1 MQRAARCRRRLR
13 EREAA
18 PPRDSDAE
26 EYEALQ
32 ELSLR
37 LLEEYDIAAAAAAA
51 AAAPEPPAEPPPGP
65 PPEPEPL
72 SAPPPARASSCS
84 LPAARAAV
92 PCTVTTPERSR
103 SGPPAGPASAPG
115 APAPPPGRSGRWGP
129 RGDAAGG
136 EAASYARGPAGGRAS
151 RGPRCGH
158 AGTPRAP
165 PALPPAARATAR
177 PSARPPGERS
187 SQIFPEQA
195 VLCGSEHVSTS
206 NVIVADRSGERLRLT
221 FWRAGAAWAQR
232 LWPGDVLQVFSV
244 ALKEWQGQVT
254 GNVGRAS
261 DARVLRRLRT
271 GPERAPEPYGRPLH
285 PPPDP
290 EVVDGLATWAAEHH
304 APLLRPAAGP
314 PRPRPPP
321 RGPVDFA
328 PSLAALQP
336 DTLLHVRVR
345 VLAAPRLPQA
355 PPPASGQSGR
365 RRRLRVTVVVAD
377 TPDRPVCLHLWE
389 EGVARLLPLL
399 CPGTL
404 VELQYLQ
411 CRADPHLPAGR
422 PHLHC
427 TPRTA
432 AAPLS
437 PADPAA
443 ARLVAAFGPPP
454 FVEYPSLAALP
465 PSGLVR
471 VPALVSFL
479 RLPDDVPWTGDG
491 FGVDDEG
498 VPAAYRAVR
507 AACPRCGRA
516 VEPCPEGIYGCGACP
531 PPLSA
536 EEAVRWEFRP
546 AFALLSDSDP
556 SGGDGAPHPPPLRAL
571 LRPAALAGL
580 LGDPSGLR
588 RVARCPLGPSSS
600 SSSDDEGGG
609 GGGGGGWRFPQ
620 GRAAYEAASASVAA
634 RAAALRGPGVRP
646 ALLQLAVR
654 ARVDGAGFP
663 LEHSV
668 EVLGAEEGAPAPGP
682 GERTLNA

>member
-1 MQRAARCRRRLR
+1 MQRRLAAG
-13 EREAA
+13 EAA

-84 LPAARAAV
+84 LPAARAARPV
-92 PCTVTTPERSR
+92 
-103 SGPPAGPASAPG
+103 
-115 APAPPPGRSGRWGP
+115 
-129 RGDAAGG
+129 
-136 EAASYARGPAGGRAS
+136 GPAGA
-151 RGPRCGH
+151 
-158 AGTPRAP
+158 T
-165 PALPPAARATAR
+165 PPAAKRPRTLADLRA
-177 PSARPPGERS
+177 GEQAAVLGVVM
-187 SQIFPEQA
+187 QIFPEQA

-271 GPERAPEPYGRPLH
+271 GPERAPEPLSTGLQRGPPSTTRPSCGR
-285 PPPDP
+285 
-290 EVVDGLATWAAEHH
+290 
-304 APLLRPAAGP
+304 RRP

-336 DTLLHVRVR
+336 DTLLHVRPR
-345 VLAAPRLPQA
+345 RACRRPSAGIRPERPPQAAPRDC
-355 PPPASGQSGR
+355 GR
-365 RRRLRVTVVVAD
+365 RRY
-377 TPDRPVCLHLWE
+377 PDRPVCLHLWE

-498 VPAAYRAVR
+498 YRRRTGPSARPAPAA
-507 AACPRCGRA
+507 AAPSSPA
-516 VEPCPEGIYGCGACP
+516 P
-531 PPLSA
+531 SA

-571 LRPAALAGL
+571 LRPAALAASSGTPRASAASPAA
-580 LGDPSGLR
+580 PSGPQAPPPRTMRGEGR
-588 RVARCPLGPSSS
+588 RR
-600 SSSDDEGGG
+600 
-609 GGGGGGWRFPQ
+609 GGWRFPQ

>member
-103 SGPPAGPASAPG
+103 SARRPARFRPRRPG
-115 APAPPPGRSGRWGP
+115 A
-129 RGDAAGG
+129 AAG
-136 EAASYARGPAGGRAS
+136 AKRPVGPAGRRRRRRSGLVRSRTCGRES
-151 RGPRCGH
+151 KPRSSVWSCRH
-158 AGTPRAP
+158 APRPTRAP
-165 PALPPAARATAR
+165 ARRPRHRPPVR
-177 PSARPPGERS
+177 PSAGRTLLS
-187 SQIFPEQA
+187 DLPEQA

-314 PRPRPPP
+314 RAPPAAPR
-321 RGPVDFA
+321 PVDFA

-411 CRADPHLPAGR
+411 CRGPSPPGG
-422 PHLHC
+422 
-427 TPRTA
+427 A
-432 AAPLS
+432 AAPALY
-437 PADPAA
+437 PPDCRGAPL
-443 ARLVAAFGPPP
+443 ARRPRRRPPRRRLRPPP

-498 VPAAYRAVR
+498 YRRRTGPSARPAPAA
-507 AACPRCGRA
+507 AA
-516 VEPCPEGIYGCGACP
+516 
-531 PPLSA
+531 
-536 EEAVRWEFRP
+536 
-546 AFALLSDSDP
+546 
-556 SGGDGAPHPPPLRAL
+556 
-571 LRPAALAGL
+571 
-580 LGDPSGLR
+580 
-588 RVARCPLGPSSS
+588 PSS
-600 SSSDDEGGG
+600 
-609 GGGGGGWRFPQ
+609 
-620 GRAAYEAASASVAA
+620 
-634 RAAALRGPGVRP
+634 
-646 ALLQLAVR
+646 
-654 ARVDGAGFP
+654 
-663 LEHSV
+663 
-668 EVLGAEEGAPAPGP
+668 PAPRYAHTSAP
-682 GERTLNA
+682 

>member
-103 SGPPAGPASAPG
+103 SARRPARFRPRRPG
-115 APAPPPGRSGRWGP
+115 A
-129 RGDAAGG
+129 AAG
-136 EAASYARGPAGGRAS
+136 AKRPVGPAGRRRRRRSGLVRSRTCGRES
-151 RGPRCGH
+151 KPRSSVWSCRH
-158 AGTPRAP
+158 APRPTRAP
-165 PALPPAARATAR
+165 ARRPRHRPPVR
-177 PSARPPGERS
+177 PSAGRTLLS
-187 SQIFPEQA
+187 DLPEQA

-314 PRPRPPP
+314 RAPPAAPR
-321 RGPVDFA
+321 PVDFA

-443 ARLVAAFGPPP
+443 ARLVAAFGPLPSSSTPP
-454 FVEYPSLAALP
+454 LPRCPRPASSAYPPWFPFSACLTTYPGPATA
-465 PSGLVR
+465 SAWTMRGTGG
-471 VPALVSFL
+471 VPGRDL
-479 RLPDDVPWTGDG
+479 RLR
-491 FGVDDEG
+491 GV
-498 VPAAYRAVR
+498 
-507 AACPRCGRA
+507 
-516 VEPCPEGIYGCGACP
+516 P

-546 AFALLSDSDP
+546 P
-556 SGGDGAPHPPPLRAL
+556 S
-571 LRPAALAGL
+571 
-580 LGDPSGLR
+580 
-588 RVARCPLGPSSS
+588 RC
-600 SSSDDEGGG
+600 
-609 GGGGGGWRFPQ
+609 
-620 GRAAYEAASASVAA
+620 
-634 RAAALRGPGVRP
+634 
-646 ALLQLAVR
+646 
-654 ARVDGAGFP
+654 
-663 LEHSV
+663 
-668 EVLGAEEGAPAPGP
+668 
-682 GERTLNA
+682 